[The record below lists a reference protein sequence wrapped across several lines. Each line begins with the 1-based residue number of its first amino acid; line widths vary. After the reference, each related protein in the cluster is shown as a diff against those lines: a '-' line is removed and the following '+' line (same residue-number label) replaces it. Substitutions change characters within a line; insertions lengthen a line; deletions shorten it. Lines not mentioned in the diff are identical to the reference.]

1 MFEITIKGKVYK
13 FKFGMGFLREIN
25 KTVGLPVQGIDTI
38 KKNIGFQYNLS
49 GLIDGDVE
57 SLVEILLAAN
67 KGYEPRATKDIL
79 DDYIDDENTDIDK
92 LFDDILG
99 FLKKA
104 NATKK
109 TVKALLEELEKEKAK
124 AEAQAKAQAKA

>member
-1 MFEITIKGKVYK
+1 MFELTINEKVYK

-25 KTVGLPVQGIDTI
+25 KKASMPVNGIDTI
-38 KKNIGFQYNLS
+38 KKNIGFSFYLS

-57 SLVEILLAAN
+57 ALVEILESAN
-67 KGYEPRATKDIL
+67 KAFSPRATKEIL
-79 DDYIDDENTDIDK
+79 DAYIDDEETDIDE
-92 LFDDILG
+92 LTESIMG

-109 TVKALLEELEKEKAK
+109 TVKTMLDEIEKEKAK
-124 AEAQAKAQAKA
+124 AEANA